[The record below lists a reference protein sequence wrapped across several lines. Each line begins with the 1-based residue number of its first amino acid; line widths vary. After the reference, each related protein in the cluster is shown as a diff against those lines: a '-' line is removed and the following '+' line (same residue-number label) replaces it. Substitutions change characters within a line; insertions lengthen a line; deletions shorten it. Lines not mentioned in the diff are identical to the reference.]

1 MYVCMMTAS
10 EKTSLKST
18 PSQLI
23 YLDMHQHYEWIKL
36 FLFCIFSLHG
46 EATDMGYFAS
56 SKFSKSL
63 VHKENFSLI

>member
-1 MYVCMMTAS
+1 MVTAS

-23 YLDMHQHYEWIKL
+23 YLVMHQHNEWIKL

-46 EATDMGYFAS
+46 AATDMGYLAS
-56 SKFSKSL
+56 SKFSRSL
-63 VHKENFSLI
+63 VYKENFSLI